1 MNIEA
6 AVSSFWN
13 QNDRLITIGALILFV
28 LLAFTKRKILA
39 CLIGILATVLI
50 NQAFSQ
56 ELLSLAYEIT
66 YAVNSFLNSHGI
78 TQLGQ
83 LSTDLMITILRPLPF
98 FVVVLSV
105 WRIKRWFKRIKK
117 RVEKVQ
123 GKQEERKN
131 ALEAA
136 RIKAKAETEQKRIQD
151 AKAEIANTVSYKLN
165 ILPFINRIGSM
176 GTRTGDYEYFVRR
189 MQDFVLKQ
197 ERLCKK
203 LDIEAEELKLPERTM
218 MHQK

>member
-1 MNIEA
+1 MNIEV

-13 QNDRLITIGALILFV
+13 QNDRLITIGAVILFV

-66 YAVNSFLNSHGI
+66 YAVNTFLNSHDI

-83 LSTDLMITILRPLPF
+83 LSVDLMITILRPLPF
-98 FVVVLSV
+98 FIVVLSV

-136 RIKAKAETEQKRIQD
+136 RIKAKAEAEQKRIQD
-151 AKAEIANTVSYKLN
+151 VKSEIANTVSYKLN
-165 ILPFINRIGSM
+165 ILPFVTRIGSI
-176 GTRTGDYEYFVRR
+176 GTHTSDYEYFVRR